1 MIYLSGHWGGPDQG
15 LTVVIRLAT
24 GHGGEVGFELLPL
37 LFGGGC
43 ESVVEACEELLA
55 TLARGHECEVMQ
67 ALHLAFELIDFVL
80 PRLPAEGMTDVQP
93 GLYGKGQLPDGE
105 LPL

>member
-1 MIYLSGHWGGPDQG
+1 M
-15 LTVVIRLAT
+15 
-24 GHGGEVGFELLPL
+24 LPL

-43 ESVVEACEELLA
+43 ESLVEPGQELLA
-55 TLARGHECEVMQ
+55 TLTRAVEREIVQ

-80 PRLPAEGMTDVQP
+80 PRLPTEGMTDVQP